1 MHTSRKCCE
10 EENETIFVV
19 VFSKVSLCNFDWL
32 GTCCVDQAGHRDL
45 LVSLLWVLRLKVCV
59 PHSPPPSL
67 SIHLFLKGRHTIAT
81 PQAELW
87 KASYRVGSADK
98 VECIF
103 KVQPP
108 VTLLNGR
115 QACHITLRLLH
126 NHKADSCL
134 ARIHSGPSTE
144 HSFLNH
150 ESPSRR

>member
-1 MHTSRKCCE
+1 MELVYRNTFYPQRFPPITLLCIIPGSAIS
-10 EENETIFVV
+10 IFMY
-19 VFSKVSLCNFDWL
+19 
-32 GTCCVDQAGHRDL
+32 
-45 LVSLLWVLRLKVCV
+45 LVE
-59 PHSPPPSL
+59 PPPPPPSL

>member
-1 MHTSRKCCE
+1 MKRYGTCLQKYLLPPKISPNYSLVHNPRKCDFHLHVPC
-10 EENETIFVV
+10 
-19 VFSKVSLCNFDWL
+19 
-32 GTCCVDQAGHRDL
+32 GT
-45 LVSLLWVLRLKVCV
+45 
-59 PHSPPPSL
+59 PPPPPSL